1 MSLLNSIEKLA
12 KSHRE
17 AWPYIINSMD
27 TTIHTKRVR
36 NELRQSGIAAIGML
50 RFSSNYV
57 PRIIRDDEHI
67 LAAVYGHRRMGV
79 GIFAYEVGLL
89 IATDK
94 RVLYIVHRPGFTTLD
109 EMNYE
114 LVSGV
119 NLMRG
124 GLFASVTLY
133 SGITNYVLSFARPR
147 AAQHFVR
154 IIEEQLSKNSKTPGI
169 NDKAPKAGEPLPEIS
184 DNGIVTFLNAHTI
197 GVLSSIE
204 RSGAISGATVCYAM
218 INNLLYF
225 MTMSGSKKVANI
237 DYYHNVAF
245 TVYDAVSLQTVQIQG
260 IAEREADPKVVSLAE
275 NCIRSIQSKIAG
287 SHKPPIFQLTGNI
300 CIYRIVP
307 TKISQINYGL
317 NK

>member
-1 MSLLNSIEKLA
+1 
-12 KSHRE
+12 
-17 AWPYIINSMD
+17 MD
-27 TTIHTKRVR
+27 TNSHNKRIR
-36 NELRQSGIAAIGML
+36 SELRQSGIAAIGML
-50 RFSSNYV
+50 RFSSSYV
-57 PRIIRDDEHI
+57 PRIIESDEHI
-67 LAAVYGHRRMGV
+67 IAAVYGHRRMGA

-89 IATDK
+89 IATDR

-109 EMNYE
+109 EMNYD

-133 SGITNYVLSFARPR
+133 SGIGNYVLSFTRPR

-154 IIEEQLSKNSKTPGI
+154 IIEKQLSKNTKVSTI
-169 NDKAPKAGEPLPEIS
+169 NNEVQKVNESLPEMG
-184 DNGIVTFLNAHTI
+184 DNGMVAFLNTHYI

-204 RSGAISGATVCYAM
+204 RSGAISGAAVYYVM
-218 INNLLYF
+218 INNYPYF

-245 TVYDAVSLQTVQIQG
+245 TVYDAASLQTVQIKG
-260 IAEREADPKVVSLAE
+260 VAELESDPKLVSTAE
-275 NCIRSIQSKIAG
+275 NAIRSTQSKILG
-287 SHKPPIFQLTGNI
+287 SHSAPISQLAGNV

-307 TKISQINYGL
+307 TKISLIDYGL
-317 NK
+317 K